1 MSKWFFNYD
10 SGDMGF
16 ATSDSM
22 GMSSDGDMLMRM
34 GDNMVM
40 NLDTGDL
47 EMISGWPED
56 DSRRNPF
63 DDDEE

>member
-10 SGDMGF
+10 SDDMGF
-16 ATSDSM
+16 ATSESM

-40 NLDTGDL
+40 NMDTGDL

>member
-1 MSKWFFNYD
+1 
-10 SGDMGF
+10 
-16 ATSDSM
+16 M

-40 NLDTGDL
+40 NMDTGDL
-47 EMISGWPED
+47 ELISGWPED

>member
-16 ATSDSM
+16 ATSESM
-22 GMSSDGDMLMRM
+22 GKSSDGDMLMRM

-40 NLDTGDL
+40 KLDTGDL
-47 EMISGWPED
+47 EMISGWP
-56 DSRRNPF
+56 
-63 DDDEE
+63 

>member
-1 MSKWFFNYD
+1 MSKWCFNYD
-10 SGDMGF
+10 SGGMEF
-16 ATSDSM
+16 ATSESM
-22 GMSSDGDMLMRM
+22 GMSSDGDMLRRM

-40 NLDTGDL
+40 NLDTSDL

-56 DSRRNPF
+56 DSHRNPF

>member
-10 SGDMGF
+10 SDDMGF

-40 NLDTGDL
+40 NMDTGDL
-47 EMISGWPED
+47 ELISGWPED